1 VTSKSQP
8 TREHRE
14 DRPGAAKA
22 NGGRIAGDQDMA
34 VDGIVV
40 SVTTGSNGGV
50 SVLKVSGY
58 LDTTTA
64 GELET
69 ALYGLLDRESYHI
82 VVDLSGVNYISSAGW
97 GIFIGEIK
105 RIRNHGGDL
114 KLAGMVGDVHEVFQL
129 LEFHSIL
136 EAFGT
141 TAEAIDAFKSRSS
154 G

>member
-1 VTSKSQP
+1 MRKET
-8 TREHRE
+8 
-14 DRPGAAKA
+14 
-22 NGGRIAGDQDMA
+22 MA

-40 SVTTGSNGGV
+40 NVISGSNPAGV

-64 GELET
+64 GELEA
-69 ALYGLLDRESYHI
+69 ALYGLLDRGIYRV
-82 VVDLSGVNYISSAGW
+82 VVDLCGVNYISSAGW

-105 RIRNHGGDL
+105 RIRSHGGDL

-136 EAFGT
+136 ESYPNTQDAIGAFG
-141 TAEAIDAFKSRSS
+141 ARSAS
-154 G
+154 

>member
-1 VTSKSQP
+1 
-8 TREHRE
+8 
-14 DRPGAAKA
+14 
-22 NGGRIAGDQDMA
+22 MA

-40 SVTTGSNGGV
+40 SVITGTNHGGV
-50 SVLKVSGY
+50 SILKVSGY

-69 ALYGLLDRESYHI
+69 ALYGLLDRGIYKI
-82 VVDLSGVNYISSAGW
+82 VVDLTGVNYISSAGW

-114 KLAGMVGDVHEVFQL
+114 KLSGMVGDVHEVFQL

-136 EAFGT
+136 EAYPT
-141 TAEAIDAFKSRSS
+141 SQDAVAAFSKVAAA
-154 G
+154 

>member
-1 VTSKSQP
+1 
-8 TREHRE
+8 
-14 DRPGAAKA
+14 
-22 NGGRIAGDQDMA
+22 MA

-40 SVTTGSNGGV
+40 SVISGNNGAGV

-64 GELET
+64 SELEA
-69 ALYGLLDRESYHI
+69 ALYGLLERESYKI

-114 KLAGMVGDVHEVFQL
+114 KLSGMVGDVHEVFQL

-136 EAFGT
+136 EAYQT
-141 TAEAIDAFKSRSS
+141 TQEAIEAFKAKSAN
-154 G
+154 

>member
-1 VTSKSQP
+1 
-8 TREHRE
+8 
-14 DRPGAAKA
+14 
-22 NGGRIAGDQDMA
+22 MA

-40 SVTTGSNGGV
+40 SVITGTNAGGV
-50 SVLKVSGY
+50 SILKVSGY

-69 ALYGLLDRESYHI
+69 SLYGLLERSIYKI

-114 KLAGMVGDVHEVFQL
+114 KLSGMVGDVHEVFQL

-136 EAFGT
+136 EAYPT
-141 TAEAIDAFKSRSS
+141 SQEAVAAFKAKDAAV
-154 G
+154 

>member
-1 VTSKSQP
+1 MK
-8 TREHRE
+8 
-14 DRPGAAKA
+14 
-22 NGGRIAGDQDMA
+22 

-40 SVTTGSNGGV
+40 SVITGKQDGV

-64 GELET
+64 SELES
-69 ALYGLLDRESYHI
+69 AVAELVMRRQNKI

-105 RIRNHGGDL
+105 DIRHRGGDL
-114 KLAGMVGDVHEVFQL
+114 KLSGMVGDVYEVFQL

-136 EAFGT
+136 EAYPST
-141 TAEAIDAFKSRSS
+141 DEAISS
-154 G
+154 FDCGPGQSS

>member
-1 VTSKSQP
+1 
-8 TREHRE
+8 
-14 DRPGAAKA
+14 
-22 NGGRIAGDQDMA
+22 MA

-40 SVTTGSNGGV
+40 SVTTGSNGAGV

-64 GELET
+64 SELET
-69 ALYGLLDRESYHI
+69 ALYGLLDRESYRI

-141 TAEAIDAFKSRSS
+141 TAEAIDAFKSKSA

>member
-1 VTSKSQP
+1 
-8 TREHRE
+8 
-14 DRPGAAKA
+14 
-22 NGGRIAGDQDMA
+22 MA

-40 SVTTGSNGGV
+40 SVTTGTNGAGV

-64 GELET
+64 SELET
-69 ALYGLLDRESYHI
+69 ALYGLLDREHFRI
-82 VVDLSGVNYISSAGW
+82 VVDLTGVNYISSAGW

-136 EAFGT
+136 EAYT
-141 TAEAIDAFKSRSS
+141 STQEAVDAFKARNA

>member
-1 VTSKSQP
+1 
-8 TREHRE
+8 
-14 DRPGAAKA
+14 
-22 NGGRIAGDQDMA
+22 MA

-40 SVTTGSNGGV
+40 SVITGTNAGGV
-50 SVLKVSGY
+50 SILKVSGY

-69 ALYGLLDRESYHI
+69 ALYGLLDRGIFKI
-82 VVDLSGVNYISSAGW
+82 VVDLAGVNYISSAGW

-105 RIRNHGGDL
+105 RIRNHSGDL

-136 EAFGT
+136 EAYPT
-141 TAEAIDAFKSRSS
+141 TQEAVGAFKST
-154 G
+154 GAAA

>member
-1 VTSKSQP
+1 
-8 TREHRE
+8 
-14 DRPGAAKA
+14 
-22 NGGRIAGDQDMA
+22 MA

-40 SVTTGSNGGV
+40 SVMTGTNGAGV

-64 GELET
+64 SELET
-69 ALYGLLDRESYHI
+69 ALYGLLDRENYRI
-82 VVDLSGVNYISSAGW
+82 VVDLTGVNYISSAGW

-136 EAFGT
+136 EAYT
-141 TAEAIDAFKSRSS
+141 TTQEAVDAFKARNAS
-154 G
+154 